1 MVVDGWGYR
10 VRQGIMAIDRREN
23 GAGGVSIARPFAWP
37 MMAALLALY
46 VGAETVFNL
55 NLIDAVSAAE
65 PDRARLDDLVVFG
78 KAMGAFGMALF
89 ALRPFF
95 ARLWRRYRW
104 GLPVLFA
111 AAWLSIYGGLTAIY
125 DRVLDDVPESVKR
138 EALLLGIYR
147 EAVFAGAIENPE
159 LRATDGA
166 TDDAHRLALVNL
178 AARLTG
184 EKTEI
189 ALVREKIAEAQAA
202 LAMGAELPAA
212 LTRALAHSQAMDS
225 ASLRE
230 AAAAIFLPPMSMTV
244 SLLAIVANLAALAS
258 LLLAAAVRRRRRM
271 RQALG
276 ALPLLAVAVF
286 LLAVE
291 RPPFE
296 RDNPSYELYTRLDER
311 LGFAG
316 WVWNRAINGQ
326 AAILRLTYDVPGLDV
341 VARPRPV

>member
-1 MVVDGWGYR
+1 MKIEG
-10 VRQGIMAIDRREN
+10 RE
-23 GAGGVSIARPFAWP
+23 APRARALDRPFAWP

-46 VGAETVFNL
+46 VVAETVFNL

-78 KAMGAFGMALF
+78 KAMGGFGLALF
-89 ALRPFF
+89 VLRPFF
-95 ARLWRRYRW
+95 ARMWRRIRW
-104 GLPVLFA
+104 GLLAVFA
-111 AAWLSIYGGLTAIY
+111 IAWGGFYGGLDAVY
-125 DRVLDDVPESVKR
+125 DRVLDGVPEATKR

-159 LRATDGA
+159 LRAPDGA

-184 EKTEI
+184 EKSEI

-202 LAMGAELPAA
+202 LAMGAELPPA
-212 LTRALAHSQAMDS
+212 LTRALLHSQAMDS
-225 ASLRE
+225 ATLRE
-230 AAAAIFLPPMSMTV
+230 ATAAVFLPPMSMTV

-258 LLLAAAVRRRRRM
+258 LLLAAAARKRRNLRR
-271 RQALG
+271 ALG
-276 ALPLLAVAVF
+276 ALPMLAVAGF

-296 RDNPSYELYTRLDER
+296 RDNPSYDLYMRLDDR

-341 VARPRPV
+341 VARPRPA